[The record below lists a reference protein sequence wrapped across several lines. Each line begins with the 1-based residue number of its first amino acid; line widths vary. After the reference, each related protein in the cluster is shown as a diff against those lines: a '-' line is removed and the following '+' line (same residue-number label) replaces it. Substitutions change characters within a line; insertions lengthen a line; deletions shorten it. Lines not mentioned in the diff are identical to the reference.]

1 MADWN
6 PALYRRF
13 ESERTR
19 PAIELL
25 ARVPLD
31 DARCV
36 VDLGCGPG
44 NSTELLAAR
53 WPQAKVV
60 GIDSSEAM
68 LDSARERLPHLH
80 VERADVAGW
89 QPARAPDLISP
100 TRCCSGCRGTRRCS
114 RGCSRCWRRAAC
126 WRCRC
131 PTTRRAQPSARC
143 ATPPRCR
150 LVAVAG
156 RHRRAARETAGR
168 RGLLRPAGAAGGLCR
183 HLAHSSI
190 ATLMDSPE
198 AIVDWL
204 RSTGLRVLSTRC
216 LEDPARRLPERL
228 PRAHRRRLPGAQR
241 RAPAAGLSRSF
252 IVARRPSMNAPVHP
266 RIALYDLTKRRPP
279 PCPSATTTAAS
290 KCACARAW
298 SCRPSWG
305 RCSTSR
311 STARTARR
319 SAASTNTRC

>member
-80 VERADVAGW
+80 FERADVAGW
-89 QPARAPDLISP
+89 QPARAPDLIFANAVLQWVPGHEALFPRLFALLAPGGVLAVQMPDNLDEPSH
-100 TRCCSGCRGTRRCS
+100 
-114 RGCSRCWRRAAC
+114 RAMRDLA
-126 WRCRC
+126 
-131 PTTRRAQPSARC
+131 AL
-143 ATPPRCR
+143 PPWSQWLADTAALREKP
-150 LVAVAG
+150 LAAAAYYDLLAPQAASVDIWHTLY
-156 RHRRAARETAGR
+156 RH
-168 RGLLRPAGAAGGLCR
+168 P
-183 HLAHSSI
+183 
-190 ATLMDSPE
+190 MDSPE

-204 RSTGLRVLSTRC
+204 RSTGLRVFVDPLP
-216 LEDPARRLPERL
+216 EDPRAGYLSAYRARIDAAYPARSDGRRLLGFPRL
-228 PRAHRRRLPGAQR
+228 
-241 RAPAAGLSRSF
+241 F
-252 IVARRPSMNAPVHP
+252 IVARRPSP
-266 RIALYDLTKRRPP
+266 
-279 PCPSATTTAAS
+279 
-290 KCACARAW
+290 
-298 SCRPSWG
+298 
-305 RCSTSR
+305 
-311 STARTARR
+311 
-319 SAASTNTRC
+319 